1 MTAITLYCGLV
12 LASSAATMPKDLTV
26 EVRVCKGDPLGTR
39 ADGNVRYLVEATI
52 TTPSGKSVQVRA
64 GGEVPIVFDGKRT
77 DYMFLGTRIELEPV
91 ARVFGNVWAEVNLLH
106 ATQVPANGGVMNGG
120 HVPGFSEQ
128 MTRISRT
135 TKLGETFKHRIS
147 ANDPNDQV
155 WVEVTIR
162 AAAAT
167 SR

>member
-1 MTAITLYCGLV
+1 MTAIALYCGLV

-39 ADGNVRYLVEATI
+39 ADGNVRYLVEATV
-52 TTPSGKSVQVRA
+52 TTPSGKSVQTRA
-64 GGEVPIVFDGKRT
+64 GGEVPVVMDGKKVVYT
-77 DYMFLGTRIELEPV
+77 FLGTEVEVVPLSQANGRI
-91 ARVFGNVWAEVNLLH
+91 WTEVNLRH
-106 ATQVPANGGVMNGG
+106 VTQNPALGVLAKG
-120 HVPGFSEQ
+120 VQIPGFSEQ
-128 MTRISRT
+128 TTRISRI